1 MDTCVLCD
9 WLIPDSLGEQFPEV
23 GSERTEAEVP
33 WEAHKKLVWPVPTV
47 STKAWF
53 PPYEIFWIS
62 FNLLCHL
69 ANKTFEHYMVAAAQM
84 RRFTTLLSFI

>member
-33 WEAHKKLVWPVPTV
+33 
-47 STKAWF
+47 
-53 PPYEIFWIS
+53 
-62 FNLLCHL
+62 
-69 ANKTFEHYMVAAAQM
+69 
-84 RRFTTLLSFI
+84 